1 MEEAKKFSASS
12 TPSTTHTSQPL
23 QTNIGGPVD
32 NRVPSHVVRIFPSDK
47 SSHPAIPSMGTVV
60 PIPAHVSAGSSA
72 ALQYQVTGNEV
83 RPPVVSGVMPGSHLG
98 RNASSLAL
106 PKVEHPQFKVDG
118 GSNGSPYMLQVQG
131 IVF

>member
-1 MEEAKKFSASS
+1 MEEAKKISAPS

-23 QTNIGGPVD
+23 QTNIVGPVD
-32 NRVPSHVVRIFPSDK
+32 NRVPSHVRIFPSDK
-47 SSHPAIPSMGTVV
+47 SSHPSIPSMGAIVS
-60 PIPAHVSAGSSA
+60 IPAHVSVGSSA
-72 ALQYQVTGNEV
+72 ALQYQVISNEV

>member
-47 SSHPAIPSMGTVV
+47 SSHPAIPSMKH
-60 PIPAHVSAGSSA
+60 I
-72 ALQYQVTGNEV
+72 ALLIIHQSQ
-83 RPPVVSGVMPGSHLG
+83 M
-98 RNASSLAL
+98 
-106 PKVEHPQFKVDG
+106 
-118 GSNGSPYMLQVQG
+118 
-131 IVF
+131 